1 MWTVFFSISGVFR
14 LGLTKG
20 VRMISVK
27 QLLNRKGSEVLSISS
42 QATVRDALTL
52 MATREVGALL
62 VMAEGELQ
70 GIISERDYARKVILK
85 GRTSKDTKVREIM
98 STNLT
103 TVRPE
108 QNVTDCMELMTNKR
122 IRHLP
127 VIDEGQVAGVISIGD
142 VVKAVISNQASMIEH
157 LEEYI
162 GQR

>member
-1 MWTVFFSISGVFR
+1 MV
-14 LGLTKG
+14 
-20 VRMISVK
+20 SVK
-27 QLLNRKGSEVLSISS
+27 QLLNHKGGEVLAISPT
-42 QATVRDALTL
+42 ATVRDALTL

-62 VMAEGELQ
+62 VMEGSNLT
-70 GIISERDYARKVILK
+70 GIISERDYARKVILM
-85 GRTSKDTKVREIM
+85 GRTSKDTSVGEIM
-98 STNLT
+98 STSLT

-108 QNVTDCMELMTNKR
+108 QTVTDCMELMTDRR

-127 VIDEGQVAGVISIGD
+127 VLSDDKVVGVVSIGD

>member
-1 MWTVFFSISGVFR
+1 MV
-14 LGLTKG
+14 
-20 VRMISVK
+20 SVK
-27 QLLNRKGSEVLSISS
+27 QLLNHKGGEVLAISPT
-42 QATVRDALTL
+42 ATVRDALTL

-62 VMAEGELQ
+62 VMEGSKLT
-70 GIISERDYARKVILK
+70 GIISERDYARKVILM
-85 GRTSKDTKVREIM
+85 GRTSKDTKVGEIM
-98 STNLT
+98 STDLT

-108 QNVTDCMELMTNKR
+108 QTVTDCMELMTDRR

-127 VIDEGQVAGVISIGD
+127 VVQGGSEGTTGKVVGVISIGD

>member
-1 MWTVFFSISGVFR
+1 MV
-14 LGLTKG
+14 
-20 VRMISVK
+20 SVK
-27 QLLNRKGSEVLSISS
+27 QLLNHKGGEVLAISPT
-42 QATVRDALTL
+42 ATVRDALTL

-62 VMAEGELQ
+62 VIQGSKLT
-70 GIISERDYARKVILK
+70 GIISERDYARKVILM
-85 GRTSKDTKVREIM
+85 GRTSKDTSVGEIM
-98 STNLT
+98 STDLT

-108 QNVTDCMELMTNKR
+108 QTVTDCMELMTNRR

-127 VIDEGQVAGVISIGD
+127 VLDGDKVVGVISIGD